1 LSNLFEIDKFRFYIK
16 LKETAKE
23 QRVFRKSDFFLLLVI
38 FSAMAVGIGLPE
50 FGRIFAP
57 YPLYLMMFQL
67 FFSFL
72 KIDFLR
78 VFHELRKKGSIL
90 FILCFFKLC
99 IIPVG
104 LFFLTQALWPEY
116 ALPVLLL
123 SGISTGVL
131 APFISGLLEASSLLV
146 LMMVVISSLLAP
158 FSLPVLVSLLI
169 GRTIEI
175 SFLVMVRILV
185 MVIFLPAL
193 AAILLR
199 YLRPAYL
206 EKLEKVQFPASLIL
220 IACINLGVFAKY
232 SSFFIGAPVKV
243 AETILVSFI
252 LSAVY
257 HLLGFL
263 VMWGMKRE
271 DRLAGAIS
279 FAYMNNVLVIAF
291 SSQFFGPLAPALAAL
306 YMLPFFTMIVPARIV
321 GHLMK

>member
-1 LSNLFEIDKFRFYIK
+1 L
-16 LKETAKE
+16 
-23 QRVFRKSDFFLLLVI
+23 FRKNDLILLLVV
-38 FSAMAVGIGLPE
+38 FVAMGVGIGLPE

-57 YPLYLMMFQL
+57 YPLYFMMFQL

-72 KIDFLR
+72 SINFLQA
-78 VFHELRKKGSIL
+78 FQEMKKKA
-90 FILCFFKLC
+90 FILLILCLFKLC
-99 IIPVG
+99 IIPVS

-131 APFISGLLEASSLLV
+131 APFISSLLQASTLLV
-146 LMMVVISSLLAP
+146 LMIVVVSSLLAP
-158 FSLPVLVSLLI
+158 FSLPALVSLLV
-169 GRTIEI
+169 GHTIEI

-199 YLRPAYL
+199 YLRPAFL
-206 EKLEKVQFPASLIL
+206 GKLEKVQFPASLVL

-232 SSFFIGAPVKV
+232 SSFFTGTPMKI

-252 LSAVY
+252 LSAVF

-263 VMWGMKRE
+263 VTWGMKRE

-279 FAYMNNVLVIAF
+279 FAYMNNVLVVVF
-291 SSQFFGPLAPALAAL
+291 SSQFFGPLAPTLAAL

-321 GHLMK
+321 GQRMK